1 MWSQKKKKLCWSD
14 KCDCSAETTLTRQG
28 FWVETGHVLWGG
40 RGGLEPW
47 MNRPLP
53 HSSPPLLSPS
63 SQSLLSWRLAAET
76 RRSRSRPDPTTE
88 MCIAVSVQVV
98 SHANTTPVWW
108 MLGSNPSDA
117 IYVQNLRAFLHQ
129 YTNGN
134 RIEVQ
139 YAAFCCSF
147 TMW

>member
-1 MWSQKKKKLCWSD
+1 MWSQKKKKVALEWQMWLQCGNHINKAGVLGWDGS
-14 KCDCSAETTLTRQG
+14 CALRRARGPWTLN
-28 FWVETGHVLWGG
+28 
-40 RGGLEPW
+40 EP
-47 MNRPLP
+47 PT
-53 HSSPPLLSPS
+53 PPLLSPS

-117 IYVQNLRAFLHQ
+117 IYVQNSRVFLHR

-139 YAAFCCSF
+139 YAAYCCSF